1 MQSEGTTESQEQTAT
16 APTAE
21 VMAVAPAA
29 SQMESPEQEL
39 TVKVDLDVRL
49 LDPAEISLQK
59 VGDSL
64 NLTIGDRSYIQVE
77 ARRAFPLTRKN
88 EYVTFFDMD
97 ENEIGM
103 IRDVRAMPIEARQ
116 LLETELEQRY
126 FTARIRRVIS
136 CKEEFGIF
144 KLDVDTDKGRREFHL
159 RNLRDNVL
167 RLPRNRTIL
176 TDVHGNRFE
185 IRDVSRLDSRSLS
198 NIAKII

>member
-1 MQSEGTTESQEQTAT
+1 MPSESTTESQGQPPSEQTEGVTAT
-16 APTAE
+16 APD
-21 VMAVAPAA
+21 PAG
-29 SQMESPEQEL
+29 QEMREQEL

-64 NLTIGDRSYIQVE
+64 NLTLGDRSYIQVE

-103 IRDVRAMPIEARQ
+103 IRDVRVLPIEVRQ
-116 LLETELEQRY
+116 LLEAELEQRY

-185 IRDVSRLDSRSLS
+185 IRDVSRLDARSLS